1 MKKGENISH
10 KDKDNKNNG
19 GKEKEKLSPMRKKIS
34 AMLTLQTF
42 FVVLIVA
49 AIAASIAIMYRVVIT
64 KMHLIGILSMLV
76 PVIIL
81 ITLVNFLF
89 TRYIYRYLDK
99 ISYAMQKVADGDYT
113 VRLDTGKDQPF
124 RELYQNFNK
133 MAEELCGVEMLK
145 NDFINGYAH
154 ELRTPIAS
162 INGFAEMILKSEG
175 TLSREEM
182 RTYLEIIASESR
194 RLADLAGNSLL
205 MSKLDTQKIIP
216 DKKPYSLDE
225 QLRRCCILLSSQW
238 SEKDIDMSTDL
249 DEATYVGDPDLMQHL
264 WINLLNNAIKYTPKG
279 GGISVSLKN
288 LGGAVRVC
296 VADTGKGISQED
308 IDRIFDKYYQTDKS
322 HSKRGLGLGLSIC
335 KRIVQLCGGEIS
347 VESKLGE
354 GSSFIV
360 TLPQAK

>member
-1 MKKGENISH
+1 MVKKEKS
-10 KDKDNKNNG
+10 
-19 GKEKEKLSPMRKKIS
+19 KEKLSPMRKKIS

-99 ISYAMQKVADGDYT
+99 ISDAMQKVADGDYT
-113 VRLDTGKDQPF
+113 VRLDMGKDQPF

-154 ELRTPIAS
+154 ELRTPITS
-162 INGFAEMILKSEG
+162 INGFAEMILNNAG
-175 TLSREEM
+175 TMSKEEM

-216 DKKPYSLDE
+216 DKKAYSLDE

-238 SEKDIDMSTDL
+238 QGKEIDMTMDL
-249 DEATYVGDPDLMQHL
+249 DEAIFVGDPDLMQHL
-264 WINLLNNAIKYTPKG
+264 WINLLTNAIKYTPKG
-279 GGISVSLKN
+279 GSITVTLKKEGKTLNISVS
-288 LGGAVRVC
+288 
-296 VADTGKGISQED
+296 DTGKGIAKED
-308 IDRIFDKYYQTDKS
+308 LDRVFDKYYQTDKS

-335 KRIVQLCGGEIS
+335 KRIVQLCGGDIS
-347 VESKLGE
+347 VQSTLGE
-354 GSSFIV
+354 GSTFTV
-360 TLPQAK
+360 KLPG